1 MSVVDLLVTIIVVTI
16 LVTIA
21 LGVVTYVAYKLRL
34 ARRPAAEAGG
44 APESRYFEA
53 HEPPG
58 PEERT
63 EDEPHAFAEPVEEK
77 PPAEDEPRAS

>member
-34 ARRPAAEAGG
+34 ARRPAAETEG
-44 APESRYFEA
+44 ASETRYFEA
-53 HEPPG
+53 HEPPQPDDAAESEATAEG
-58 PEERT
+58 
-63 EDEPHAFAEPVEEK
+63 EPHA
-77 PPAEDEPRAS
+77 S